1 MVAVGGLVQ
10 VQVHQQARLAL
21 GHPAHQR
28 GGFLDLAAV
37 TEAAVRVDGIRV
49 PALDAL
55 VAPRTDAR
63 RHDQVQPAQ
72 VTLGLLFQE
81 LQGAMHDAGLVAMH
95 AAGDQRGRQCRVPV
109 MVDHRE
115 QRIVVRGVVQLAV
128 LDHIEDAVIQALEG
142 GHHIVVGCPGVPIG

>member
-1 MVAVGGLVQ
+1 MGDHRRTDDFALVVGRGDVGDRRNRGDQRLLEFGLRIFAVADHVEAVRNGVAIELLAVAGATGRIDLVQVSFGGLVQ

-72 VTLGLLFQE
+72 VTLGLL
-81 LQGAMHDAGLVAMH
+81 H
-95 AAGDQRGRQCRVPV
+95 A
-109 MVDHRE
+109 
-115 QRIVVRGVVQLAV
+115 RIR
-128 LDHIEDAVIQALEG
+128 
-142 GHHIVVGCPGVPIG
+142 